1 MEQAQ
6 TEIRMSKS
14 ERNPNAECR
23 RMTAEDKACQSR
35 NRIAR
40 SVWSAWSLLPLS
52 NGAGHRKR
60 EQAPRTPN
68 ASRPR
73 RRQECAQS
81 AGNFGHNRAKY
92 AEQAL
97 SARGD
102 YSAFDGLEP
111 LVRVSGFIRHSF
123 PLCGI
128 IRPSHPSAY

>member
-23 RMTAEDKACQSR
+23 RITAEDKACQSR

-73 RRQECAQS
+73 RRQECAPS
-81 AGNFGHNRAKY
+81 AGNFGHNRANY
-92 AEQAL
+92 AEQPI
-97 SARGD
+97 SAPRD
-102 YSAFDGLEP
+102 SPAFHAFEL
-111 LVRVSGFIRHSF
+111 LV
-123 PLCGI
+123 
-128 IRPSHPSAY
+128 A